1 MITVS
6 IVVAMSRNF
15 GIGRENQ
22 LPWHL
27 PEDLKNFK
35 AITMGKPIIM
45 GRKTFDSI
53 GRPLPGRTNIVV
65 TRNRGWSSN
74 TVLVARGFEEALLLA
89 KNACHQ
95 NYCNELMVIGGEMI
109 YRAALPVVSRIY
121 LTEVQG
127 DIAADTFFPSFD
139 RSQWVEQN
147 RRRGKIQADFS
158 YDFVILDKRC

>member
-1 MITVS
+1 MEIILIAAVDKNL
-6 IVVAMSRNF
+6 A
-15 GIGRENQ
+15 IGKNGQ
-22 LPWHL
+22 IPWKIK
-27 PEDLKNFK
+27 EDLKFFK
-35 AITMGKPIIM
+35 EKTEGTSIIM
-45 GRKTFDSI
+45 GRSTFDSI

-74 TVLVARGFEEALLLA
+74 TVLVARGFEEALVLA

-95 NYCNELMVIGGEMI
+95 NDRNELMVIGGEMI

-121 LTEVQG
+121 LTEVKG